1 MDWKEIYNE
10 NDSFEQIMHDTLLM
24 IALIFVDLDNNR
36 FTPSQA
42 LSMVNDMINTFAQ
55 YATEHME
62 DDAKYHRDEKDEKEN

>member
-24 IALIFVDLDNNR
+24 IALTFVDLDNSR
-36 FTPSQA
+36 FSPSQA

-62 DDAKYHRDEKDEKEN
+62 DE